1 MTMAPEERTAL
12 GSQSLPFAQE
22 NGGSPGPD
30 GAAGPE
36 YYGQGEFEQVLPRKP
51 WLRRRWKTIV
61 ALLVVVAL
69 AVGAG
74 IYFLGGGS
82 SATTYRTEAA
92 TIGDVRETT
101 SATGTIEPAT
111 QATVNFAVAG
121 TVNSVRVSVG
131 QVVKAGAVLAT
142 VQTPPCK
149 AMSSKPRP
157 PSTRTRR
164 NWLLTRWT
172 RRLCRLRT
180 ASPTLS

>member
-12 GSQSLPFAQE
+12 GSQPLPVAQWE
-22 NGGSPGPD
+22 NGGARVLS
-30 GAAGPE
+30 GAAGAE
-36 YYGQGEFEQVLPRKP
+36 YYGSDEFEQVLPRKP

-61 ALLVVVAL
+61 ALLVVIAL

-101 SATGTIEPAT
+101 SASGTIEPAT

-121 TVNSVRVSVG
+121 TVNGVRVSVG

-142 VQTPPCK
+142 LQTPDAAK
-149 AMSSKPRP
+149 R
-157 PSTRTRR
+157 
-164 NWLLTRWT
+164 
-172 RRLCRLRT
+172 CR
-180 ASPTLS
+180 ASPGHLGHGRGEIGF